1 MIPVMKMNPA
11 LLVLSLMILVGCDEL
26 QQPKSQAKQPELP
39 PKVVHHFDPIAR
51 SEGSLAVDTAT
62 GQMCKTWDWVCTQP
76 TYYSP
81 YTKKFVD
88 NQSYG
93 INCSAIATMPTCK
106 SISDGQ

>member
-1 MIPVMKMNPA
+1 MKITPA
-11 LLVLSLMILVGCDEL
+11 LMTLTLVFLTGCDEL
-26 QQPKSQAKQPELP
+26 QQSTSQAKQPDSP

-62 GQMCKTWDWVCTQP
+62 GQMCKTWEWVCTQP
-76 TYYSP
+76 TYYNP
-81 YTKKFVD
+81 YRKKFED

-93 INCSAIATMPTCK
+93 ISCSAIATMPTCK